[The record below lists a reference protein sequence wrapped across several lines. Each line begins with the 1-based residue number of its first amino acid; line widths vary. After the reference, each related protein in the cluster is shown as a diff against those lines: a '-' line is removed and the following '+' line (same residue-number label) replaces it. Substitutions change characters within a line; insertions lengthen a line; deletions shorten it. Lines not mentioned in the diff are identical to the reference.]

1 MNINLEKG
9 IPLNDETIK
18 ILNII
23 IDRFSIKNKLI
34 LF

>member
-1 MNINLEKG
+1 MNINSEKG

-18 ILNII
+18 NLNII
-23 IDRFSIKNKLI
+23 IDKFSIKNRLI